1 MIQLTNS
8 PNSDYPAGVI
18 PRLLQPKLR
27 SAARHFPVV
36 TVTGPRQSGKTTLCR
51 ATFPRHAYVSLEPPD
66 ARDFARTDPR
76 GFLRQYGAA
85 AVIDEVQRVP
95 ELLSYL
101 QGEVDID
108 PAPGRFILTGSA
120 NIGLLQA
127 VTQSLAGRTA
137 LLNLLPCS
145 LAELRE
151 FPAPPTDLLTT
162 LWSGSYPAVFDRG
175 IPPDEWF
182 ASYVATYVE
191 RDVRQIL
198 NIGDLSTFQTFLRL
212 AAGRTG
218 QLLNLSQLGADTGIN
233 HNTARA
239 WLSVLEA
246 GFIAYRLPALRSNL
260 GKRLVATP
268 KLHSYDAG
276 LVCSLL
282 GIRSPQQLETHPL
295 RGAIFE
301 TWVAGEILKA
311 RLHRGLSGGVFF
323 YRDRKGLEV
332 DLIAETG
339 EAIVA
344 IEAKSGRT
352 VATDFFDALERFA
365 ARHGTVEGGRAVRR
379 VVVYGGDEPQ
389 RRREATVVPWF
400 GLDTL
405 RVW

>member
-1 MIQLTNS
+1 
-8 PNSDYPAGVI
+8 VI
-18 PRLLQPKLR
+18 ARLLQPKLR
-27 SAARHFPVV
+27 SAAKHFPVV
-36 TVTGPRQSGKTTLCR
+36 TVTGPRQSGKTTICR

-66 ARDFARTDPR
+66 VRDFARTDPR
-76 GFLRQYGAA
+76 GFLAQHGAA

-101 QGEVDID
+101 QGEVDAD

-137 LLNLLPCS
+137 LLHLLPCS

-151 FPAPPTDLLTT
+151 FSLPPPDLPTT

-182 ASYVATYVE
+182 GSYIATYVE

-198 NIGDLSTFQTFLRL
+198 NVGDLTAFQTFLRL
-212 AAGRTG
+212 GAGRTG
-218 QLLNLSQLGADTGIN
+218 QLLNLSQLGADAGVT

-246 GFIAYRLPALRSNL
+246 GFIAYRLPPWRSNL
-260 GKRLVATP
+260 SKRLVASP
-268 KLHSYDAG
+268 KLYFYDAG
-276 LVCSLL
+276 LVCALL
-282 GIRSPQQLETHPL
+282 GIRSPHQLEAHPL
-295 RGAIFE
+295 RGPIFE
-301 TWVAGEILKA
+301 TWVAGEVLKS
-311 RLHRGLSGGVFF
+311 RLHRGLPGGLSFF
-323 YRDRKGLEV
+323 RDRKGLEV
-332 DLIAETG
+332 DLIADTG
-339 EAIVA
+339 RELVA

-352 VATDFFDALERFA
+352 VAADYFSALERFA
-365 ARHGTVEGGRAVRR
+365 ARPEIVEGGRSARR
-379 VVVYGGDEPQ
+379 AVVYGGDEPQ
-389 RRREATVVPWF
+389 RRREATVVPWSD
-400 GLDTL
+400 LDSL

>member
-1 MIQLTNS
+1 MIR
-8 PNSDYPAGVI
+8 
-18 PRLLQPKLR
+18 RLLQPKLR
-27 SAARHFPVV
+27 SAAKHFPVV

-51 ATFPRHAYVSLEPPD
+51 ATFPRYAYVSLEPPD
-66 ARDFARTDPR
+66 VRDFARTDPR
-76 GFLRQYGAA
+76 GFLEQYRSA

-101 QGEVDID
+101 QGEVDAD
-108 PAPGRFILTGSA
+108 PSRGRFILTGSA

-137 LLNLLPCS
+137 LLHLLPCS
-145 LAELRE
+145 LAELHE
-151 FPAPPTDLLTT
+151 FPAPPPDLLTT

-182 ASYVATYVE
+182 AGYIATYVE

-198 NIGDLSTFQTFLRL
+198 NVGDLTAFQTFLRL
-212 AAGRTG
+212 AAGRSG
-218 QLLNLSQLGADTGIN
+218 QLLNLSQLGADAGIN
-233 HNTARA
+233 HGTARA

-246 GFIAYRLPALRSNL
+246 GFIAYRLPPLRSNI

-268 KLHSYDAG
+268 KLYFYDAG

-282 GIRSPQQLETHPL
+282 GIRSPHQLDNHPL

-301 TWVAGEILKA
+301 TWVAAEVLKS
-311 RLHRGLSGGVFF
+311 RVHRGLSGGVFF

-332 DLIAETG
+332 DLIADTG
-339 EAIVA
+339 EALVA

-352 VATDFFDALERFA
+352 VAPDFFAALERFA
-365 ARHGTVEGGRAVRR
+365 ARRETVASGRPIRKA
-379 VVVYGGDEPQ
+379 VVYGGDEPQ
-389 RRREATVVPWF
+389 HRREATVVPWSS
-400 GLDTL
+400 LDTL